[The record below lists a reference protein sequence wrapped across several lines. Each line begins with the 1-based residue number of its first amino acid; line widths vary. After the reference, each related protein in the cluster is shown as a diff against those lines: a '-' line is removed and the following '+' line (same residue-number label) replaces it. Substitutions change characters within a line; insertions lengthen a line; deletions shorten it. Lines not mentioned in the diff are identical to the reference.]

1 MKELNKNWLTEG
13 LIDFEYKKYLLLG
26 YLQGVKQEFDKRKLY
41 PVFSDLLFHYRNI
54 INIKQNKALI
64 YENFPKEISGADFE
78 KLSLIY
84 KEIIKDDKTMLE
96 LEEIMEY
103 SILIFQNY
111 LTEGK
116 DIYEEIEYSMSIAPV
131 GLFSLNHD
139 SGYVFFYVDNI
150 RQAKVYEYEM
160 TIFENADEKFRG
172 IHTHFVET
180 VDKGLNNTFESIKVY
195 LAKKYKKMANPAT
208 YLIDAKINYPF
219 DEAILPVAK
228 RMLVRYINQQA
239 A

>member
-1 MKELNKNWLTEG
+1 MKELNKNWLTQG

-26 YLQGVKQEFDKRKLY
+26 YMQGVAEEFNSRKLY
-41 PVFSDLLFHYRNI
+41 PIFSDLLFHYKNI
-54 INIKQNKALI
+54 ISLKQNKSLI

-78 KLSLIY
+78 KLKLMY
-84 KEIIKDDKTMLE
+84 TEIVKDDQIMQE

-103 SILIFQNY
+103 SIPIFQNH
-111 LTEGK
+111 LSTGK

-139 SGYVFFYVDNI
+139 SGYLFFYVDNI

-160 TIFENADEKFRG
+160 TIFENADEKYRG

-180 VDKGLNNTFESIKVY
+180 VDKGLNNTFESIKIY
-195 LAKKYKKMANPAT
+195 LVKKYKKMANPAT
-208 YLIDAKINYPF
+208 YLIDAKVNYPF
-219 DEAILPVAK
+219 DEAILPIGK
-228 RMLVRYINQQA
+228 RMLVRYINSQVA
-239 A
+239 

>member
-26 YLQGVKQEFDKRKLY
+26 YLQSVKKEFDNRKLY

-54 INIKQNKALI
+54 INVKQNKTLL

-78 KLSLIY
+78 NLKLMY
-84 KEIIKDDKTMLE
+84 TEIIKDDKIMQE

-103 SILIFQNY
+103 SIPVFQNY

-116 DIYEEIEYSMSIAPV
+116 DIFEEIEYSMSIAPV
-131 GLFSLNHD
+131 GLISLNPD
-139 SGYVFFYVDNI
+139 NGYLFFYVENI
-150 RQAKVYEYEM
+150 REAKVYEYEM
-160 TIFENADEKFRG
+160 TLFESAEEKYRG

-180 VDKGLNNTFESIKVY
+180 VDKGIYNTFESIKVY
-195 LAKKYKKMANPAT
+195 LVRKYNKMANPAT
-208 YLIDAKINYPF
+208 YLIDAKVNYPF

-228 RMLVRYINQQA
+228 RMLVRYINA
-239 A
+239 P